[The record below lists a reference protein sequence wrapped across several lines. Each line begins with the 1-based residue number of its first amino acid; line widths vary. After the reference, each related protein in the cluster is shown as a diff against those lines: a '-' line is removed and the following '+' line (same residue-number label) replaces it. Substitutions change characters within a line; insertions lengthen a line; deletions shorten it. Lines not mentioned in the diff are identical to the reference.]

1 LDFSETADEP
11 LILPVGG
18 PIHKTLGLAP
28 FLMFAGQSKSE
39 VKDPTCKTATWGTQI
54 RFNDQYLIHPPGVI

>member
-1 LDFSETADEP
+1 
-11 LILPVGG
+11 
-18 PIHKTLGLAP
+18 
-28 FLMFAGQSKSE
+28 MFAGQSKSE